1 MGVCCANQTAS
12 RNEIDVD
19 LLNEEDR
26 LIAEQRAKAYNAK
39 VEREQQKAMKELA
52 AKEDPLSKQNLEA
65 EVDAAF
71 KKFDLDGDGNL
82 NVAECN
88 EFLQDWFQRNA
99 NDKQAIDGITFDDLD
114 IDGNGLIDK
123 QELRQFLFD
132 QRMLYSE
139 VF

>member
-88 EFLQDWFQRNA
+88 EFLQDWFKRNA

>member
-1 MGVCCANQTAS
+1 MGVCCANQSAS

-65 EVDAAF
+65 EVEAAF

-99 NDKQAIDGITFDDLD
+99 KDKEAAGGITFDDLD

-132 QRMLYSE
+132 QRMLHSE

>member
-65 EVDAAF
+65 EVEAAF

-132 QRMLYSE
+132 QRMLHSE